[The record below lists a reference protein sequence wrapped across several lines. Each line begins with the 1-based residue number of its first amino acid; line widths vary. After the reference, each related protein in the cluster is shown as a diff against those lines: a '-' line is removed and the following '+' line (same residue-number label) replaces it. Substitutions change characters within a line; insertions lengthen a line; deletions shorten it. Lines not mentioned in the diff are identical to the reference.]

1 MSREKHKEE
10 AVARMSEAIGGVANA
25 AERLRMLLAKLPVN
39 CDIITRETSVLSL
52 WLSRYSVASA
62 DYRILT
68 SPVEGDEDSEEDEEL
83 SDANKLLAEL
93 LDDLK
98 PYLDGRQGNGGYELN

>member
-39 CDIITRETSVLSL
+39 CDIITREASVLSL

-68 SPVEGDEDSEEDEEL
+68 SSVEDDDDDEL
-83 SDANKLLAEL
+83 SDANKMLAEL

-98 PYLDGRQGNGGYELN
+98 PYLKDRMGGGGHELN

>member
-1 MSREKHKEE
+1 MSIEE
-10 AVARMSEAIGGVANA
+10 DKQETVSRMKEAISGVANS
-25 AERLRMLLAKLPVN
+25 AERLRMLLAKLPID
-39 CDIITRETSVLSL
+39 CDIIVRETSILSL

-68 SPVEGDEDSEEDEEL
+68 SVKGDTEEDEEE
-83 SDANKLLAEL
+83 DVGKANKLLSEL

-98 PYLDGRQGNGGYELN
+98 PYLEDRQGNGGYELN

>member
-1 MSREKHKEE
+1 MSIEE
-10 AVARMSEAIGGVANA
+10 DKQETVSRMKEAISGVANS
-25 AERLRMLLAKLPVN
+25 AERLRMLLAKLPID
-39 CDIITRETSVLSL
+39 CDIIVRETSILSL

-68 SPVEGDEDSEEDEEL
+68 SVKGDTKEDEEE
-83 SDANKLLAEL
+83 DVGKANKLLSEL

-98 PYLDGRQGNGGYELN
+98 PYLEDRQGNGGYELN

>member
-10 AVARMSEAIGGVANA
+10 AVERMTEAIGGVANS
-25 AERLRMLLAKLPVN
+25 AERLRMLLAKLPIN
-39 CDIITRETSVLSL
+39 CDIIVRETSVLSL

-68 SPVEGDEDSEEDEEL
+68 SSEGDAEADEDNVSK
-83 SDANKLLAEL
+83 ANNKLAEL
-93 LDDLK
+93 LDELK
-98 PYLDGRQGNGGYELN
+98 PYLEDRQGNGGYELN